1 MGERQ
6 TLLKSITEDIYSGS
20 LIKSPKLSIFEIE
33 YSGLINEVERVYS
46 ALGGT
51 SEQIPINYGSWDIS
65 LKDFCIEFDEERHF
79 NRYRLETLASSIY
92 NDFPFFSVSNYKEYC
107 LTKEEQCLRAA
118 SWGNNWKTNSSD
130 KHFVASGDYG
140 DLSENGSSRWRQRAF
155 YDFIKDLNSVIRK
168 VPVLRISIYDTY
180 NGSTV
185 NEMLIKKDVRNLK
198 AFLKDL
204 RKNI

>member
-1 MGERQ
+1 MIPEVDVSR
-6 TLLKSITEDIYSGS
+6 YSS
-20 LIKSPKLSIFEIE
+20 
-33 YSGLINEVERVYS
+33 
-46 ALGGT
+46 
-51 SEQIPINYGSWDIS
+51 
-65 LKDFCIEFDEERHF
+65 
-79 NRYRLETLASSIY
+79 
-92 NDFPFFSVSNYKEYC
+92 
-107 LTKEEQCLRAA
+107 
-118 SWGNNWKTNSSD
+118 
-130 KHFVASGDYG
+130 
-140 DLSENGSSRWRQRAF
+140 WRQRAF

>member
-51 SEQIPINYGSWDIS
+51 SEEIPINYGPWDIS
-65 LKDFCIEFDEERHF
+65 LKDFCIELDE
-79 NRYRLETLASSIY
+79 
-92 NDFPFFSVSNYKEYC
+92 
-107 LTKEEQCLRAA
+107 
-118 SWGNNWKTNSSD
+118 
-130 KHFVASGDYG
+130 
-140 DLSENGSSRWRQRAF
+140 ENGSSRWRQRAF

-168 VPVLRISIYDTY
+168 VPILRISIYDTY
-180 NGSTV
+180 NGNTV
-185 NEMLIKKDVRNLK
+185 NEMLIKKDVRNLR

-204 RKNI
+204 KI